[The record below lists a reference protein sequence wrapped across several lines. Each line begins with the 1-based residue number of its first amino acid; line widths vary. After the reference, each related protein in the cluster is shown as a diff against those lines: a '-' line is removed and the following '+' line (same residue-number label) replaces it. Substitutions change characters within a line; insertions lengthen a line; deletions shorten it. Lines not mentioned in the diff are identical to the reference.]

1 MYWLVILFIQQIF
14 IESLKYAGQVKRF
27 LDPLKGSVNSYF
39 LTVLQN
45 NNQLCHFWIFRY
57 DMI

>member
-1 MYWLVILFIQQIF
+1 MYWLVIVFIQQIF

-27 LDPLKGSVNSYF
+27 LDPLKGSVNIYF
-39 LTVLQN
+39 LTVYKITISFATSEYL
-45 NNQLCHFWIFRY
+45 